1 LGAIRFKACCVT
13 IHRNVYIKSRYF
25 GKNLEKPRIYKQKGF
40 LRDYSPLQNCY
51 ENTLFVI
58 FATTNV
64 ESNLETIQRLD
75 GQSSPCTPKK
85 EEVMRVKTLKRVAL
99 AAVAGASASAIAF
112 SGIAPAQAATTTIT
126 WLSDNGPSNIAV
138 ENALVKAFEKA
149 NPGIKVALH
158 TRPGGADG
166 DNLVKTKLA
175 TGAME
180 DVFNYNSGA
189 LLVALNPAKTLVD
202 QSKFAYQKN
211 VYDSFKPA
219 VSVGKKIFG
228 APWGTAMG
236 GGIYY
241 NIPAFKKAGITST
254 PKTWAE
260 LITAAKALKASGV
273 DAICATFADSWTAQL
288 FVLAD
293 FYNVHAANA
302 TFAADYTNNKAK
314 YAYNPAALAGFQH
327 LEEAYKQGL
336 YNADATTL
344 TFPDGVARVSSG
356 KCGMYPML
364 TFATSAIPAANTA
377 EVGFMA
383 QPGTNAKNVGLT
395 TWMPSGM
402 YIPKSTK
409 RLAAATKFVNFIASK
424 GGTDAFVKGGGYQG
438 PFVTKDQSAAP
449 SDIPQATKDL
459 SALVKSGKT
468 YPALEFLSAIK
479 GPSLPGITVQI
490 ATGQVTAKAGA
501 ALYDQDVV
509 AQAQQLGIKG
519 W

>member
-1 LGAIRFKACCVT
+1 MHAAFQKLALKAFIYGDCGNSANT
-13 IHRNVYIKSRYF
+13 I
-25 GKNLEKPRIYKQKGF
+25 L
-40 LRDYSPLQNCY
+40 LQNCY
-51 ENTLFVI
+51 ENTLFVH

-75 GQSSPCTPKK
+75 GQSSPCIGKK
-85 EEVMRVKTLKRVAL
+85 EEVMRIKTLKRVAL
-99 AAVAGASASAIAF
+99 AAVAGASASAVAL

-126 WLSDNGPSNIAV
+126 WLSDNGPSNIAI

-175 TGAME
+175 TNAME

-189 LLVALNPAKTLVD
+189 LLAAINPAKTLVD
-202 QSKFAYQKN
+202 QSKFSYQKN

-241 NIPAFKKAGITST
+241 NIPVFKKAGITAT

-260 LITAAKALKASGV
+260 LISDAKALKASGV
-273 DAICATFADSWTAQL
+273 DPICGTFADSWTAQL

-293 FYNVHAANA
+293 FYNVHAANPS
-302 TFAADYTNNKAK
+302 FAADYTNNKAK
-314 YAYNPAALAGFQH
+314 YSYNPAALAGFQH
-327 LEEAYKQGL
+327 LEEAYKLGL

-356 KCGMYPML
+356 KCAMYPML
-364 TFATSAIPAANTA
+364 TFATSGIPAANTS

-383 QPGTNAKNVGLT
+383 QPGSDAKNVGLT

-409 RLAAATKFVNFIASK
+409 NLAAATKFVNFIASK
-424 GGTDAFVKGGGYQG
+424 AGTDAYVKGGGYQG

-449 SDIPQATKDL
+449 TGIPQATKDL

-479 GPSLPGITVQI
+479 GPNLPGITVQV

-501 ALYDQDVV
+501 TLYDQDVV
-509 AQAQQLGIKG
+509 AQAQQLGLKG